1 MSARTRITAH
11 AHATGE
17 LSTYELLGSGLIERL
32 ADYLTRL
39 DASPAPLCQNN
50 RLERVKAFAN
60 IFLDLQAS
68 SQSSSSSATAADPP
82 LPPIVTLV
90 RQLHEALDKE
100 ESFKVSVYDAMGNA
114 SSIKL
119 LAQPLR
125 FKLQR
130 QGNNLFN

>member
-1 MSARTRITAH
+1 VSTHTPTH
-11 AHATGE
+11 THTHTGE

-60 IFLDLQAS
+60 IFLDLQTS
-68 SQSSSSSATAADPP
+68 SQSSSSAAATAADPP

-130 QGNNLFN
+130 QGNNLFD

>member
-1 MSARTRITAH
+1 
-11 AHATGE
+11 
-17 LSTYELLGSGLIERL
+17 LIERL

-50 RLERVKAFAN
+50 RLERVKAFAT
-60 IFLDLQAS
+60 IFLDLHTS
-68 SQSSSSSATAADPP
+68 SPSSSSSSAADPP

-100 ESFKVSVYDAMGNA
+100 ETFKVSVYDAMGN
-114 SSIKL
+114 SSSLKL

-130 QGNNLFN
+130 QGACPVLLFSFRSWPLLILTAPHSALRK